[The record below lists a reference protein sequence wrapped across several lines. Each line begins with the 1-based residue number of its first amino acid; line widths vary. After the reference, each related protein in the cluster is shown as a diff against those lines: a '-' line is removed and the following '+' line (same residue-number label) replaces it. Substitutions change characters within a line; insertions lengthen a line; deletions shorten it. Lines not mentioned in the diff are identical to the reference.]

1 MDTVSI
7 RLPYKHLKEAEVELV
22 GLDDHTDQID
32 RSNSRV
38 SDARSDAPASSD
50 GAKGR
55 GLKTLIL
62 ASMVAA
68 GVQFG
73 WALQLSL
80 LTPYV
85 QVISLSLSLSL
96 SLCYAQSSGLVI
108 LFYFSFECFY
118 IESIK

>member
-1 MDTVSI
+1 MDSI

-22 GLDDHTDQID
+22 GLDERPDPIG
-32 RSNSRV
+32 SNSGV
-38 SDARSDAPASSD
+38 SDARSDAPPASSSD
-50 GAKGR
+50 RANVSS
-55 GLKTLIL
+55 LNTLIL

-85 QVISLSLSLSL
+85 QVLSLSLI
-96 SLCYAQSSGLVI
+96 VI
-108 LFYFSFECFY
+108 G
-118 IESIK
+118 